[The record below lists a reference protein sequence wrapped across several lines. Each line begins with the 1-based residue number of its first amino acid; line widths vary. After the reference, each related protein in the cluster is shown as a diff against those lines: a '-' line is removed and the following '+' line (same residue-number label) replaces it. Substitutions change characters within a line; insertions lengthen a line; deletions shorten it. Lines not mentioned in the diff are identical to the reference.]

1 MERTAQE
8 TDEIIKDIKLKV
20 NLLTSIDKRFLIKYI
35 KQTIRDEPFE
45 TKSQNL
51 LSKPTVL
58 IEPKETI
65 EKNEEL
71 HRNNLV
77 KFNF

>member
-1 MERTAQE
+1 MIYMERTAQE
-8 TDEIIKDIKLKV
+8 TDEIIKDIKLKI

-35 KQTIRDEPFE
+35 KQSIKD
-45 TKSQNL
+45 
-51 LSKPTVL
+51 
-58 IEPKETI
+58 EPKETI

>member
-1 MERTAQE
+1 MEPPTAQE
-8 TDEIIKDIKLKV
+8 TDELIKDIKLKV
-20 NLLTSIDKRFLIKYI
+20 HLLTSTDKRFLIKYI
-35 KQTIRDEPFE
+35 KQTIRD
-45 TKSQNL
+45 
-51 LSKPTVL
+51 
-58 IEPKETI
+58 EPKETI

>member
-1 MERTAQE
+1 MIYMERTAQE
-8 TDEIIKDIKLKV
+8 TDEIIKDIKLKI

-35 KQTIRDEPFE
+35 KQSIKD
-45 TKSQNL
+45 
-51 LSKPTVL
+51 
-58 IEPKETI
+58 EPKETI

-77 KFNF
+77 KFHF

>member
-20 NLLTSIDKRFLIKYI
+20 NLLTSIDKRFLIRYI
-35 KQTIRDEPFE
+35 KQTIRDEP
-45 TKSQNL
+45 
-51 LSKPTVL
+51 
-58 IEPKETI
+58 KEMI

>member
-8 TDEIIKDIKLKV
+8 TDEMINDIKLKV

-35 KQTIRDEPFE
+35 KQTIRDEP
-45 TKSQNL
+45 
-51 LSKPTVL
+51 
-58 IEPKETI
+58 KETI

>member
-8 TDEIIKDIKLKV
+8 TDEIIKDIKSKV
-20 NLLTSIDKRFLIKYI
+20 DLLTSIDKRFSIKFI
-35 KQTIRDEPFE
+35 KQSIKE
-45 TKSQNL
+45 
-51 LSKPTVL
+51 
-58 IEPKETI
+58 EPKETI

-77 KFNF
+77 KFHF

>member
-1 MERTAQE
+1 MIYMERTAQE

-35 KQTIRDEPFE
+35 KQSIKE
-45 TKSQNL
+45 
-51 LSKPTVL
+51 
-58 IEPKETI
+58 EPKETI

-77 KFNF
+77 KFHF

>member
-8 TDEIIKDIKLKV
+8 TDEIVKDIKLKV
-20 NLLTSIDKRFLIKYI
+20 NLLTSIDKRFLIKHI
-35 KQTIRDEPFE
+35 KQTIRD
-45 TKSQNL
+45 
-51 LSKPTVL
+51 
-58 IEPKETI
+58 EPKETI

>member
-1 MERTAQE
+1 MERTFQE
-8 TDEIIKDIKLKV
+8 VEEITGEALSPSGLIKDIKLKV

-35 KQTIRDEPFE
+35 KQTIRDEP
-45 TKSQNL
+45 
-51 LSKPTVL
+51 
-58 IEPKETI
+58 KETI

-77 KFNF
+77 KFHF

>member
-35 KQTIRDEPFE
+35 KQTIRDEP
-45 TKSQNL
+45 
-51 LSKPTVL
+51 
-58 IEPKETI
+58 KETI

>member
-1 MERTAQE
+1 MERLSTHE

-35 KQTIRDEPFE
+35 KQSIKD
-45 TKSQNL
+45 
-51 LSKPTVL
+51 
-58 IEPKETI
+58 EPKETI
-65 EKNEEL
+65 EKNEEI

-77 KFNF
+77 KFHF

>member
-1 MERTAQE
+1 MEWTAQE

-20 NLLTSIDKRFLIKYI
+20 NLLTSIDKRFLIEYI
-35 KQTIRDEPFE
+35 KQSIKE
-45 TKSQNL
+45 
-51 LSKPTVL
+51 
-58 IEPKETI
+58 EPKETI

-77 KFNF
+77 KFHF

>member
-1 MERTAQE
+1 MERKAQE

-35 KQTIRDEPFE
+35 KQSIKE
-45 TKSQNL
+45 
-51 LSKPTVL
+51 
-58 IEPKETI
+58 EPKYTI

-77 KFNF
+77 KFHF

>member
-8 TDEIIKDIKLKV
+8 IDDMIKDIKLKV
-20 NLLTSIDKRFLIKYI
+20 DLVTSIDKRFLIKYI
-35 KQTIRDEPFE
+35 KQSIRD
-45 TKSQNL
+45 
-51 LSKPTVL
+51 
-58 IEPKETI
+58 EPKETI

-77 KFNF
+77 KFHF

>member
-35 KQTIRDEPFE
+35 KHSMKE
-45 TKSQNL
+45 
-51 LSKPTVL
+51 
-58 IEPKETI
+58 EPKEL
-65 EKNEEL
+65 EDKPNV
-71 HRNNLV
+71 NNLV
-77 KFNF
+77 KFSFLNI

>member
-8 TDEIIKDIKLKV
+8 TDEIVKDIKAKV

-35 KQTIRDEPFE
+35 KQTIRE
-45 TKSQNL
+45 
-51 LSKPTVL
+51 
-58 IEPKETI
+58 EPKNDQPEPM
-65 EKNEEL
+65 KS
-71 HRNNLV
+71 NLV

>member
-1 MERTAQE
+1 MEPTEQE
-8 TDEIIKDIKLKV
+8 TYEIVKDIKLKV
-20 NLLTSIDKRFLIKYI
+20 HLLASTDKRFLIKYI
-35 KQTIRDEPFE
+35 KQTIRD
-45 TKSQNL
+45 
-51 LSKPTVL
+51 
-58 IEPKETI
+58 EPKETI